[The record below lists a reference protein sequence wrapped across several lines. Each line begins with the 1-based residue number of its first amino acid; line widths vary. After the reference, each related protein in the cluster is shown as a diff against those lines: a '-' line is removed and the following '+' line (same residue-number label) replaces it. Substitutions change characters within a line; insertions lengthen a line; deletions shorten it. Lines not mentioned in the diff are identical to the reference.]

1 LSPSLSAQSVSMSTP
16 LTSTLS
22 DTGVLRSRRHRRTGR
37 RHWREPRRHRR
48 HRPRAQANRRCD

>member
-22 DTGVLRSRRHRRTGR
+22 DTGVLRSRRRRRTGR
-37 RHWREPRRHRR
+37 RHWREPRRHHR
-48 HRPRAQANRRCD
+48 HRRRAQANQ